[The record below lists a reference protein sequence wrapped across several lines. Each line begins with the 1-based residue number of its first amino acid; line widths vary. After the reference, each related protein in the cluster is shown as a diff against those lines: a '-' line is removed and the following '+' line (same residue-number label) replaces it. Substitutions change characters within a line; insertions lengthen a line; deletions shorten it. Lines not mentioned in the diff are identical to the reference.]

1 VNRPMSVLLVLAAL
15 LSSASVMA
23 QGTLDR
29 IRERGELR
37 IGYRADARP
46 LSFEENGAAA
56 GYSVD
61 LCKRVAAGIGEQLK
75 MPAMKATYVK
85 VTADNRFD
93 ALVKGDID
101 IECGATT
108 ITLGRLERV
117 DFTLMTFV
125 TGGTFLSKADKR
137 VGSAE
142 DLAGKRVAVPRGT
155 STATALQAY
164 LKENSI
170 DARVVTVDDRDAGM
184 SRLQRGDVDAVA
196 GDQIVLLG
204 NALAALEADKNANFS
219 FADALFSYEPYGFP
233 VRRNDADFRLAVNRE
248 LAKIFRDGDQA
259 PIYQHWVGSN
269 GVKPS
274 PMLIA
279 MYLVQGLSE

>member
-1 VNRPMSVLLVLAAL
+1 VLLIAVAL
-15 LSSASVMA
+15 LSGTPAIA

-29 IRERGELR
+29 IRERGEIR

-46 LSFEENGAAA
+46 LSFEEGGAAA

-61 LCKRVAAGIGEQLK
+61 LCRSIAAGIGQQLSL
-75 MPAMKATYVK
+75 PAMKATYVR
-85 VTADNRFD
+85 VTGENRFD

-108 ITLGRLERV
+108 ITLGRLEQV

-125 TGGTFLSKADKR
+125 TGGSFLSKADNR
-137 VGSAE
+137 VSAAAG
-142 DLAGKRVAVPRGT
+142 LAGKRVAVMRGT
-155 STATALQAY
+155 STATALQTY
-164 LKENSI
+164 LTQNKI
-170 DARVVTVDDRDAGM
+170 DANVVMVDDRDAGM
-184 SRLQRGDVDAVA
+184 ARLQRGDVDALA

-204 NALAALEADKNANFS
+204 NALVALEANDAANFS
-219 FADALFSYEPYGFP
+219 FADELFSYEPYAFM

-248 LAKIFRDGDQA
+248 LAAIFRDGDQG
-259 PIYQHWVGSN
+259 PIYQKWIGSN